1 MHTNILCLIT
11 ALLGTVSVLGG
22 PIVERQDVAQ
32 PTVTIADG
40 TVVGIVRDNT
50 ESFAGIPFAQ
60 PPVGALRLKPPQRLN
75 SSFGTLDASNSG
87 PACPQQVV
95 DTSNTDFLSQVLKY
109 LVDTPL
115 FMSALNQSEDCLF
128 MTVQRPANTTAEDK
142 LPVVVWIFGGA
153 FEVGWSSMYDGIGV
167 VQRGIDLD
175 QPFIYVAI
183 PYRVGGFG
191 FMPGSEILEDGSA
204 NLGLL
209 DQRLALEWVADNIGA
224 FGGDPDKV
232 TLWGE
237 SAGAMSIFDQMA
249 LYDGDNTYNGKPL
262 FHGAIL
268 NSGSIVPA
276 AAVDETKG
284 NEVYNQV
291 VTAAGCSAASS
302 SLECLRDLDYAAFL
316 DAANSVPNILSY
328 QSVAL
333 SYLPRPDGKVLTQ
346 SPEVLLQTGKYAA
359 VPVIIGDQEDEGTLF
374 SIFQSNLS
382 TVDDIIDY
390 LHDYT
395 FIDATRE
402 EVAGFIDTYDTS
414 ASAGSPYN
422 TGPFNEI
429 YPYFKLMASAV
440 GDILFTLTR
449 RVFLSAFNTAHPD
462 VPSWSYLASY
472 DYGTPILGS
481 FHGGDI
487 LQVFYGIL
495 PNYASAATQTYFINF
510 ITNGDPNVGTADY
523 PAWPQWSE
531 ARQLMQFWSLTSS
544 FITDDFRPTSYEYI
558 LNNAT
563 NLRL

>member
-1 MHTNILCLIT
+1 MYTNILCLIT

-22 PIVERQDVAQ
+22 PLVERQDVAQ

-75 SSFGTLDASNSG
+75 SSFGTLMPRTLALL
-87 PACPQQVV
+87 V
-95 DTSNTDFLSQVLKY
+95 DTSNTDFLSQVLEY

-175 QPFIYVAI
+175 QPFVYVALA
-183 PYRVGGFG
+183 YR
-191 FMPGSEILEDGSA
+191 ILEDGSA

-237 SAGAMSIFDQMA
+237 SAGSMSIFDQMA

-276 AAVDETKG
+276 APVDETKG
-284 NEVYNQV
+284 NDVYNQV
-291 VTAAGCSAASS
+291 LAAAGCSEASS
-302 SLECLRDLDYAAFL
+302 SLECLRGLDYAAFL
-316 DAANSVPNILSY
+316 NAANSVPNILSY
-328 QSVAL
+328 QSIAL

-390 LHDYT
+390 LHDFA
-395 FIDATRE
+395 FIDASRE
-402 EVAGFIDTYDTS
+402 EVAGFINTFDTS

-462 VPSWSYLASY
+462 VLSWSYLSSY

-531 ARQLMQFWSLTSS
+531 ARQLMQFWSITSS

>member
-1 MHTNILCLIT
+1 MYSLLLN
-11 ALLGTVSVLGG
+11 LLGALCVLGG
-22 PIVERQDVAQ
+22 PVTQRSDAAQ

-60 PPVGALRLKPPQRLN
+60 PPVGPLRLKPPQRLN
-75 SSFGTLDASNSG
+75 STFGTLDASTPG

-95 DTSNTDFLSQVLKY
+95 DTSSTDFLSQVLGY

-128 MTVQRPANTTAEDK
+128 ITVQRPENTAADEK
-142 LPVVVWIFGGA
+142 LPVVVWIFGGG
-153 FEVGWSSMYDGIGV
+153 FEVGWSSMYDGIGL
-167 VQRGIDLD
+167 VQRGIDLS

-183 PYRVGGFG
+183 SYRVGGFG

-262 FHGAIL
+262 FQGAIM

-276 AAVDETKG
+276 APVDGTKG
-284 NEVYNQV
+284 NEVYSQV
-291 VTAAGCSAASS
+291 VQAAGCSDASS
-302 SLECLRDLDYAAFL
+302 SLECLRSLDYADFL

-328 QSVAL
+328 QSIAL

-346 SPEVLLQTGKYAA
+346 SPELLLEAGKYAA

-382 TVDDIIDY
+382 TVDDVIDY
-390 LHDYT
+390 LHDYA

-402 EVAGFIDTYDTS
+402 EVAGFINTYDPS

-429 YPYFKLMASAV
+429 YPYFKLLASAV
-440 GDILFTLTR
+440 GDIIFTLTR
-449 RVFLSAFNTAHPD
+449 RVFLTACSAAHPD
-462 VPSWSYLASY
+462 VPSWSYLSSY
-472 DYGTPILGS
+472 DYLTPILGS

-510 ITNGDPNVGTADY
+510 ITNGDPNVGTSDY

-531 ARQLMQFWSLTSS
+531 ARQLMQFWSITSD
-544 FITDDFRPTSYEYI
+544 FVTDDFRATSYEYI

-563 NLRL
+563 NMRL